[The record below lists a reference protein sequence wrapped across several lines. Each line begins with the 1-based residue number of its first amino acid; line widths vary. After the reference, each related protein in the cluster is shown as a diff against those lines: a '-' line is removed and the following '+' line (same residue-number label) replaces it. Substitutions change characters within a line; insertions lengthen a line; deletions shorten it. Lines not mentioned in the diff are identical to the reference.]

1 MLGLGS
7 ALAVIWGSLGL
18 MRDSLSQ
25 GLHWHPLEQGD
36 LIDSSLGSG
45 SFTSREQRLISAD
58 EAGVLELIYKRPGET
73 VTAGEV
79 LFQLKNPQLQQE
91 LESASIEEKKARLE
105 FDASQESLHK
115 EMLEAKLSLAQA
127 KIDLKIA
134 EADLAANRTL
144 LEKNVISQ
152 LRYAQF
158 EAASLKA
165 SNQAEAAQQRLFAQE
180 SRAKRLSASAQQS
193 LQLSQ
198 LKLQRLQARLASLQL
213 RSPITGLLKKL
224 TPQLGDA
231 ITAGR
236 ALAEV
241 GPLTADGAR
250 LRMPQREI
258 SRLKPDLPVRL
269 SFNNQQKTGKILRV
283 EPDPREGY
291 VVVEVSA
298 DLPETARVDMAVQGE
313 VQFAEIKQ
321 TCFIKS
327 LLTLE
332 PGQSLLEV
340 RVLSQDK
347 PSAPQKISAR
357 SVNGHLV
364 FDQLTCKA
372 GDKLALLQK

>member
-1 MLGLGS
+1 MDRAIAQPHWLREKKILLLIVGVLSLLAITWVVLGF
-7 ALAVIWGSLGL
+7 
-18 MRDSLSQ
+18 MRESVGQDLQ
-25 GLHWHPLEQGD
+25 WHPLEQGD
-36 LIDSSLGSG
+36 LVDSSLGSG
-45 SFTSREQRLISAD
+45 SFISREQRLISAD
-58 EAGVLELIYKRPGET
+58 EAGVLEVIYKRPGET

-258 SRLKPDLPVRL
+258 SRLKPD
-269 SFNNQQKTGKILRV
+269 
-283 EPDPREGY
+283 
-291 VVVEVSA
+291 
-298 DLPETARVDMAVQGE
+298 
-313 VQFAEIKQ
+313 
-321 TCFIKS
+321 
-327 LLTLE
+327 
-332 PGQSLLEV
+332 
-340 RVLSQDK
+340 
-347 PSAPQKISAR
+347 
-357 SVNGHLV
+357 
-364 FDQLTCKA
+364 
-372 GDKLALLQK
+372 